1 MADML
6 ISTPPKIFSVAEVIG
21 YLKGKIS
28 IWIATECG
36 MQTAEFS
43 GRKLWAR
50 NYYVSTV
57 GRDEEMIRAYI
68 RNQE

>member
-1 MADML
+1 
-6 ISTPPKIFSVAEVIG
+6 VAEVIG

-36 MQTAEFS
+36 MQAAEFS
-43 GRKLWAR
+43 GRKFWAR